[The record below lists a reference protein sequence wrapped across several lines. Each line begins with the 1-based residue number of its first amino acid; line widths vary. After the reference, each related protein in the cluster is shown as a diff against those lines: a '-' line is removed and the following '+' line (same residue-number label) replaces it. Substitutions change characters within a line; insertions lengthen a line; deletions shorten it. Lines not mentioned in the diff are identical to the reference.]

1 MADNR
6 EKWKMKMDFLL
17 TVSDVSGLTRMIV
30 TIEPCNYAR
39 QQKNPTGRQEK

>member
-17 TVSDVSGLTRMIV
+17 TVSDVSGL
-30 TIEPCNYAR
+30 PAKKYR
-39 QQKNPTGRQEK
+39 QNKLRRKILLQR